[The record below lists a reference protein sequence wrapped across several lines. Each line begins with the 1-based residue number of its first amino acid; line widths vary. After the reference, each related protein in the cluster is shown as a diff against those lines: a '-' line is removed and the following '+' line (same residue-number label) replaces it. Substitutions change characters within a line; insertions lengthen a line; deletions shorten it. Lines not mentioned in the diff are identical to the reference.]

1 MSKSSDIVDTWA
13 KSIRNAIVFLLL
25 FNRCDLVVSKVHVS
39 IMNRLGDGEN
49 VTLHCQSKDNDLGQ
63 QNVAD
68 GSEFGWDFSVNTAG
82 TTLFYCDMAW
92 QNVPQY
98 HFDAY
103 DFGRDFV
110 RCETQCLWLVST
122 EGMYGLNGRTGF
134 WEYIYHWPN
143 WLHAV
148 ALLVSALQSQ
158 KHPKTLGTKAD
169 VAFQFTHG
177 NQILCFSLE

>member
-122 EGMYGLNGRTGF
+122 E
-134 WEYIYHWPN
+134 
-143 WLHAV
+143 V
-148 ALLVSALQSQ
+148 ALLVSNLQSQ

-177 NQILCFSLE
+177 NQTLRFSLE